1 MKRENIPGWPN
12 YYISK
17 SGRLFSNKSGEW
29 KEKKYLL
36 TANGRPQYRLY
47 RTKNK
52 IFNHKHHQWYQCNTE
67 SRWFKVSRLV
77 AMVYIPN
84 PNNYPIVMHLDD
96 NPLNNNVSNLQWGT
110 QKMNIQDAINKGRFH
125 QCKRYGKDNPMY
137 GKPGPML
144 GRKGK
149 LHPAYGNKN
158 MLGKQLS
165 EETKTKISNS
175 LKQLNRTKITH
186 GMRKNI
192 FLLRDAGLSQSNIA
206 SIVNLHQTAVSKVL
220 NGKL

>member
-17 SGRLFSNKSGEW
+17 RGRLFSNKSGKWE
-29 KEKKYLL
+29 EKKCII
-36 TANGRPQYRLY
+36 ANGRPQYRLY
-47 RTKNK
+47 RSKGNLL
-52 IFNHKHHQWYQCNTE
+52 NNKHHEWYNCNTE

-96 NPLNNNVSNLQWGT
+96 NPLNNRISNLKWGT
-110 QKMNIQDAINKGRFH
+110 QKMNIRDALIKGRFH
-125 QCKRYGKDNPMY
+125 QCKRYGKNNPMY

-158 MLGKQLS
+158 MLGKHLS
-165 EETKTKISNS
+165 EETRCKISSSLKKLNKTKITND
-175 LKQLNRTKITH
+175 
-186 GMRKNI
+186 MRKDI
-192 FLLRDAGLSQSNIA
+192 FLLREAGLSQSKIA
-206 SIVNLHQTAVSKVL
+206 SIVNLHQTAISKVL
-220 NGKL
+220 RKKL